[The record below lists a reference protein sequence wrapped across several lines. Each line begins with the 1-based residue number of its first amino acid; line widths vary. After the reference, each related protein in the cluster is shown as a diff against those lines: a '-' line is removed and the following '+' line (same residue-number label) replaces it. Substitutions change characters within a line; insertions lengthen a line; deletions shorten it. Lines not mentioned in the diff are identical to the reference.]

1 MNKLQLSMLLQNQI
15 MEIRSGMKLTR
26 NVNGFKRYFKETV
39 GLSKR
44 ASNVQVL
51 QTIGYIYQDNG
62 IGKEFNDRITKF
74 NMQEHGINLVD
85 ESPLAEL
92 N

>member
-1 MNKLQLSMLLQNQI
+1 MNKLQLAMLLQNQI

-26 NVNGFKRYFKETV
+26 NVTAFKRHFKEVV
-39 GLSKR
+39 GLPKR

-62 IGKEFNDRITKF
+62 IGKEFNDRITRF
-74 NMQEHGINLVD
+74 NMQEHGIQLVD

>member
-1 MNKLQLSMLLQNQI
+1 MNKLQLAMLLQNQI

-26 NVNGFKRYFKETV
+26 NVTAFKRYFKEVV
-39 GLSKR
+39 GLPKR

-51 QTIGYIYQDNG
+51 QAIGYIYENNG
-62 IGKEFNDRITKF
+62 IGKEFNDRVSKF
-74 NMQEHGINLVD
+74 NMQEHGIHLVD
-85 ESPLAEL
+85 ESPLSVL